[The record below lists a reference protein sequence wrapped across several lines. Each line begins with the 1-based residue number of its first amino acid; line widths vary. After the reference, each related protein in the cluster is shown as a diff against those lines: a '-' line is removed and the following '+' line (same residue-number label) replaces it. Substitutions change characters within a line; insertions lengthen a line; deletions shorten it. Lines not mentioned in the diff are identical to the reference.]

1 VVVSKFN
8 KDRSVFYCIYHSAKS
23 RNNREL
29 EPRVLKDE
37 KGKIVSER

>member
-1 VVVSKFN
+1 MVVGKSD
-8 KDRSVFYCIYHSAKS
+8 KDYNVFYCIHHNAES
-23 RNNREL
+23 RNDREL